1 MLALQ
6 NEEDPDCTPRS
17 ELPPDL
23 HEQDYSHFGDE
34 ADIVGAGDYFHH
46 PPGSVLR
53 PTISH
58 SSPPPVPNGG
68 LSNGQNVLGRS
79 HSMRT
84 SRRPGTQATTS
95 SLSVQST
102 DSTMTVTPTSV
113 RYGMWNNQ
121 PRSRPEYA
129 HDSHQG
135 HQGPRHTNAEL
146 RRAGS
151 QSFNINDIS
160 ANMVQKH
167 ASGARTTTNTPTL
180 SPGLFK
186 LPSPQPPVRTMS
198 SEVPHTYASPYLH
211 YTHVH
216 VPKETHVA
224 DIEVDPVSGRKIV
237 NHYEI
242 IDELGRGT
250 HGKVKL
256 GRDLNEL
263 DSYVAIKIV
272 ERYSKRRK
280 LGKLA
285 TTEDKVKK
293 EVAILKKARHPN
305 VVALLEVIDDPK
317 SKKVYI
323 VLEWVE
329 KGEITWRVKGPSE
342 LALLEARR
350 YEREKSGYNNE
361 RLVAEDDAILVRV
374 EKTLRRQ
381 KRLNNRNARVRKDDS
396 EAAAHMWSIETGGLD
411 SEDSDD
417 ESDILSRV
425 SSATTDSLSQH
436 FRSPMDRHSRQ
447 SSRVSS
453 LVDMMPVGSPSRFI
467 PLTIDSEQASPEEN
481 RPTTGR
487 SSGFDLLRQHELESA
502 SSSRGAS
509 LASLRSPIRQNSHDL
524 KRFAKN
530 ELRSP
535 LDPELGYV
543 PVMTMEKIR
552 IAFRDTLT
560 GLQYLHYQGIVH
572 RDIKPPNLLT
582 TNQGRVKISDFG
594 VSYLGRPV
602 HAGER
607 GEELSEA
614 ETQDLDDEAKELAKT
629 VGIPAFYAPE
639 LCHTDVLDEIVPVTK
654 AIDVWA
660 LGITLFC
667 MLFARTPFVESEFVV
682 MRQIADE
689 EIYLPRK
696 RLAPVN
702 LRPTSRAN
710 SASRANSLVPTEC
723 RHELDLVYEPISDT
737 LHDLLQR
744 LLTKDPQA
752 RITLEDVRKHP
763 WVLEDLPNQEKWLVE
778 TDPSRQSQGKKIEV
792 SKEDMNTAVVPLSL
806 VDRVRVGFK
815 KVGTQIGER
824 LGLASKPS
832 GRARGHSNVS
842 DSPGLSINSSTS
854 TISHDTRRE
863 SLRDNET
870 IVSALK
876 ASRDLE
882 HSHGKPYIDHDD
894 VTAAI
899 SHFNHYS
906 MDDTDDEQQHEISS
920 AKSTGRAN
928 TTASTAPSQATVK
941 QSDHGH
947 RQQPDFPPS
956 PPSRHASPSAVS
968 TPTSTHFGGVL
979 GGAGRRF
986 MQSVREKTSHARLER
1001 MRSYDSYSIHSTDSA
1016 DQRSEPSV
1024 ALCQTTATGHIG
1036 TPDILKD
1043 REFFDKHVPHS
1054 PSYQRNGT
1062 DNTATVRR
1070 ENEMTSPSQAAPSYH
1085 HHGFISRESS
1095 SASITSSQPDDRK
1108 LDVGAGIA
1116 SRQTIDSGADPLTLS
1131 DATAP
1136 RASMP
1141 RTAQGSSQNTNLSG
1155 LSARLQEVTHPAVS
1169 SLTNSPSPGTPAEL
1183 SGAAAITQPSTGM
1196 TSSSSDLGSGVSIT
1210 MSNPSIPSAISQAS
1224 SLDPTDHYLPVR
1236 PSKRAPSSGET
1247 EHPDHV
1253 DDLSAYDDEGSY
1265 NGSFTGQDIRL
1276 PESDPD
1282 IDDADFGDHYT
1293 GSDDES
1299 DTDSDNGL
1307 LMFRRKSSAHA
1318 AATAAANAIANRS
1331 ARSTAFNTRKSST
1344 SGASDNTLEKIRSR
1358 DKAESG

>member
-1 MLALQ
+1 
-6 NEEDPDCTPRS
+6 
-17 ELPPDL
+17 
-23 HEQDYSHFGDE
+23 
-34 ADIVGAGDYFHH
+34 
-46 PPGSVLR
+46 
-53 PTISH
+53 
-58 SSPPPVPNGG
+58 
-68 LSNGQNVLGRS
+68 
-79 HSMRT
+79 
-84 SRRPGTQATTS
+84 
-95 SLSVQST
+95 
-102 DSTMTVTPTSV
+102 
-113 RYGMWNNQ
+113 
-121 PRSRPEYA
+121 
-129 HDSHQG
+129 
-135 HQGPRHTNAEL
+135 
-146 RRAGS
+146 
-151 QSFNINDIS
+151 
-160 ANMVQKH
+160 
-167 ASGARTTTNTPTL
+167 
-180 SPGLFK
+180 
-186 LPSPQPPVRTMS
+186 
-198 SEVPHTYASPYLH
+198 
-211 YTHVH
+211 

-256 GRDLNEL
+256 GRDLNEH

-342 LALLEARR
+342 LAMLEARR
-350 YEREKSGYNNE
+350 YDREKSGYSTE
-361 RLVAEDDAILVRV
+361 RLVAEDDAILARV

-411 SEDSDD
+411 SDDSDD

-425 SSATTDSLSQH
+425 SSATTDSLSH
-436 FRSPMDRHSRQ
+436 HLRSPMDRHSRQ

-453 LVDMMPVGSPSRFI
+453 LVDMMPVGSPSRFL
-467 PLTIDSEQASPEEN
+467 PLTIDPEQASPEEN

-487 SSGFDLLRQHELESA
+487 SSGLDLLRQHELESA

-509 LASLRSPIRQNSHDL
+509 LASLRSPLRQNSHDL

-530 ELRSP
+530 ELRLP

-629 VGIPAFYAPE
+629 VGTPAFYAPE
-639 LCHTDVLDEIVPVTK
+639 LCHTDVSDEILPVTK

-667 MLFARTPFVESEFVV
+667 MLFARTPFVDSEFVV

-702 LRPTSRAN
+702 LKPTSRAN
-710 SASRANSLVPTEC
+710 SATRTNSLVPSEC
-723 RHELDLVYEPISDT
+723 RHELDLVYEPISDH
-737 LHDLLQR
+737 LHDLLER

-763 WVLEDLPNQEKWLVE
+763 WVLEDLPNQEKWLVD

-832 GRARGHSNVS
+832 GRSRGHSNAS
-842 DSPGLSINSSTS
+842 DTPGPSISSSTS

-899 SHFNHYS
+899 SQFNHYS
-906 MDDTDDEQQHEISS
+906 LDDTDDEQHEASS
-920 AKSTGRAN
+920 TKPPSRAN
-928 TTASTAPSQATVK
+928 TTASTTPSQGTVK
-941 QSDHGH
+941 QTGHGH
-947 RQQPDFPPS
+947 RSHHACPPS

-968 TPTSTHFGGVL
+968 TPNSSHFGGVL

-986 MQSVREKTSHARLER
+986 IQSVREKTSHARLER
-1001 MRSYDSYSIHSTDSA
+1001 MRSYDSYSVHSTDSA

-1024 ALCQTTATGHIG
+1024 AVCQTTATGHIG

-1043 REFFDKHVPHS
+1043 HEFFDKHIPHAPVS
-1054 PSYQRNGT
+1054 QRNGSAEVV
-1062 DNTATVRR
+1062 TARR
-1070 ENEMTSPSQAAPSYH
+1070 ENEMKSPHQTGPSYD

-1095 SASITSSQPDDRK
+1095 CASIGSIQPDCRRTD
-1108 LDVGAGIA
+1108 LGAETA
-1116 SRQTIDSGADPLTLS
+1116 SRKTIDSVAAPLTLPDVVAS
-1131 DATAP
+1131 RAP
-1136 RASMP
+1136 IP
-1141 RTAQGSSQNTNLSG
+1141 RVAHGSSQGTSLSG
-1155 LSARLQEVTHPAVS
+1155 LSAKLQEVTHPAVP
-1169 SLTNSPSPGTPAEL
+1169 SLTSSPSPGTPAEL
-1183 SGAAAITQPSTGM
+1183 SGPAAITQPSTGM
-1196 TSSSSDLGSGVSIT
+1196 TSSSSDLGSGVSIA

-1224 SLDPTDHYLPVR
+1224 SFDPADHYLPLR
-1236 PSKRAPSSGET
+1236 PSKRAPSSDET

-1253 DDLSAYDDEGSY
+1253 DELSIYDDEGSY

-1282 IDDADFGDHYT
+1282 INDDDLGDTYN

-1358 DKAESG
+1358 DKVESSGER

>member
-1 MLALQ
+1 M
-6 NEEDPDCTPRS
+6 
-17 ELPPDL
+17 
-23 HEQDYSHFGDE
+23 
-34 ADIVGAGDYFHH
+34 
-46 PPGSVLR
+46 
-53 PTISH
+53 
-58 SSPPPVPNGG
+58 
-68 LSNGQNVLGRS
+68 
-79 HSMRT
+79 
-84 SRRPGTQATTS
+84 
-95 SLSVQST
+95 
-102 DSTMTVTPTSV
+102 
-113 RYGMWNNQ
+113 
-121 PRSRPEYA
+121 
-129 HDSHQG
+129 
-135 HQGPRHTNAEL
+135 
-146 RRAGS
+146 
-151 QSFNINDIS
+151 
-160 ANMVQKH
+160 
-167 ASGARTTTNTPTL
+167 
-180 SPGLFK
+180 
-186 LPSPQPPVRTMS
+186 RTMS
-198 SEVPHTYASPYLH
+198 SEAPGTYASPYLH

-256 GRDLNEL
+256 GRDLNEH
-263 DSYVAIKIV
+263 DSFVAIKIV

-342 LALLEARR
+342 LAMLEARR
-350 YEREKSGYNNE
+350 YEREKSGYSTE
-361 RLVAEDDAILVRV
+361 RLVAEDDAILARV
-374 EKTLRRQ
+374 EKMLRRQ
-381 KRLNNRNARVRKDDS
+381 KRLNNKNARLRKDDS

-411 SEDSDD
+411 SDDSDD

-453 LVDMMPVGSPSRFI
+453 LVDMMPVGSPSRF
-467 PLTIDSEQASPEEN
+467 LSMTIDSEQASPEEN

-487 SSGFDLLRQHELESA
+487 SSGLDLLRQHELESA

-524 KRFAKN
+524 KRFAKL
-530 ELRSP
+530 ELRSQ
-535 LDPELGYV
+535 LDPELEYV

-552 IAFRDTLT
+552 VAFRDTLT

-629 VGIPAFYAPE
+629 VGTPAFYAPE
-639 LCHTDVLDEIVPVTK
+639 LCHTDVSDEILPVTK

-710 SASRANSLVPTEC
+710 SASRSTSLVPTEC
-723 RHELDLVYEPISDT
+723 RHELDLVYEPISDN
-737 LHDLLQR
+737 LHNLLQR

-763 WVLEDLPNQEKWLVE
+763 WVLEDLPNQEKWLEE
-778 TDPSRQSQGKKIEV
+778 TDPSQQSQGKKIEV

-824 LGLASKPS
+824 LGLGNKPS
-832 GRARGHSNVS
+832 GRARGHSNAS
-842 DSPGLSINSSTS
+842 DTPGPTVNSSTS
-854 TISHDTRRE
+854 TIGHDTRRE

-899 SHFNHYS
+899 SQFNHYS
-906 MDDTDDEQQHEISS
+906 LDDTDDGQQHESS
-920 AKSTGRAN
+920 SMKPPSRAS
-928 TTASTAPSQATVK
+928 TTASTAPSHGTVK
-941 QSDHGH
+941 QSGH
-947 RQQPDFPPS
+947 SQKQHRDPPPS

-986 MQSVREKTSHARLER
+986 IQSVREKTSHARLER
-1001 MRSYDSYSIHSTDSA
+1001 MRSYDSYSVHSTDSA

-1043 REFFDKHVPHS
+1043 REFFDKHVPHTPFS
-1054 PSYQRNGT
+1054 QKT
-1062 DNTATVRR
+1062 DSDNAASVRR
-1070 ENEMTSPSQAAPSYH
+1070 ENELTSLDQAAPSYS

-1095 SASITSSQPDDRK
+1095 SASVGSAQPDLRRPDAGLDIVSRK
-1108 LDVGAGIA
+1108 
-1116 SRQTIDSGADPLTLS
+1116 TIDSVTDPLTPS
-1131 DATAP
+1131 DAVAFRAP
-1136 RASMP
+1136 VQQRMAHGPPQTTS
-1141 RTAQGSSQNTNLSG
+1141 LSG
-1155 LSARLQEVTHPAVS
+1155 LSAKLQEVTHPTVP
-1169 SLTNSPSPGTPAEL
+1169 SLTSSPSPGTPAEL
-1183 SGAAAITQPSTGM
+1183 NGTAAITQPSTGM
-1196 TSSSSDLGSGVSIT
+1196 TSSSSDLGSGVSIA
-1210 MSNPSIPSAISQAS
+1210 MSNPSVPSAISQAS
-1224 SLDPTDHYLPVR
+1224 SLDPADHYLPVR
-1236 PSKRAPSSGET
+1236 PSKRAPSSDET
-1247 EHPDHV
+1247 EHPDHA
-1253 DDLSAYDDEGSY
+1253 DDTSGYDESSY

-1282 IDDADFGDHYT
+1282 INDDDFGDHYN

-1318 AATAAANAIANRS
+1318 AATAAANMIANRS

-1344 SGASDNTLEKIRSR
+1344 SGASDNTLERIRSR
-1358 DKAESG
+1358 DKAESSRE